1 MSRKIGLA
9 LIFILFSLFPLYS
22 AENSEINLSK
32 RASEAGINVYW
43 DPLSLSGMLEKDG
56 HKISFQSG
64 TNFIIK
70 DYITIEQGQAPYVKD
85 GKLMSTEG
93 FFVSVVKFFT
103 QSSEPDLSIEPADQ
117 NLYKVGAILIDAG
130 HGGKDAG
137 ASATH
142 DFNGQ
147 KITVKEKDVNLK
159 VALYIYKLLKK
170 NYPDKRILMT
180 RNTDVYLD
188 LEKRTDIANSVKLGE
203 NEAVLY
209 VSIHANASMIESAS
223 GFEVWYLDPNYRRD
237 VLDSSTSED
246 KTLLAI
252 LNSMMEEEYTT
263 ESILMAKFITEGL
276 SEQVGTLSKSR
287 GIKAEKWFV
296 VKNAK
301 MPSVLVETGFITNKK
316 EGGLLNDD
324 SYLQKLSVGIYNGL
338 KSFITHFERSRGFTG
353 SR

>member
-1 MSRKIGLA
+1 MIRKIGLA
-9 LIFILFSLFPLYS
+9 LILMIFSLLPLS
-22 AENSEINLSK
+22 AAENSEINLSK
-32 RASEAGINVYW
+32 RAVEAGITVYW
-43 DPLSLSGMLEKDG
+43 DPLSLSGLMEKDG

-70 DYITIEQGQAPYVKD
+70 DYLTIEQGSAPYVKN
-85 GKLMSTEG
+85 GELVATEG
-93 FFVSVVKFFT
+93 FFVSAVKFFNQKT
-103 QSSEPDLSIEPADQ
+103 ENVSIADVKDH

-137 ASATH
+137 ATATH
-142 DFNGQ
+142 DFNG
-147 KITVKEKDVNLK
+147 KKVTIYEKDVNLK
-159 VALYIYKLLKK
+159 VALAIYDLLKK
-170 NYPDKRILMT
+170 KYPEKRILMT
-180 RNTDVYLD
+180 RTTDVFLD
-188 LEKRTDIANSVKLGE
+188 LEKRTDIANSVKLAE

-209 VSIHANASMIESAS
+209 VSIHANASIISSAS

-237 VLDSSTSED
+237 VVDSSMSED

-263 ESILMAKFITEGL
+263 ESILMAKFITEAL
-276 SEQVGTLSKSR
+276 SEQVGSLTSSR

-301 MPSVLVETGFITNKK
+301 MPSVLVETGFISNKE
-316 EGGLLNDD
+316 EGALLNDD
-324 SYLQKLSVGIYNGL
+324 TYLQKLSVGIYNGL

>member
-1 MSRKIGLA
+1 MNRKIGLV
-9 LIFILFSLFPLYS
+9 LIFIIFSIFPLFS

-32 RASEAGINVYW
+32 KAAEVGINLYW
-43 DPLSLSGMLEKDG
+43 DPLSLSGIMEKDG

-64 TNFIIK
+64 TNFVIK
-70 DYITIEQGQAPYVKD
+70 DYFTIEQGQAPYVKN
-85 GKLMSTEG
+85 GELVATEG
-93 FFVSVVKFFT
+93 FFVSAVKFFN
-103 QSSEPDLSIEPADQ
+103 QKSEVTMENKDQ
-117 NLYKVGAILIDAG
+117 TLYKVGAILIDAG
-130 HGGKDAG
+130 HGGKDRG
-137 ASATH
+137 ASAEH
-142 DFNGQ
+142 DFNG
-147 KITVKEKDVNLK
+147 KKATVVEKDINLK
-159 VALYIYKLLKK
+159 VAINLYNILRK

-180 RNTDVYLD
+180 RTTDVYLD
-188 LEKRTDIANSVKLGE
+188 LEKRTDIANSVKLSE

-209 VSIHANASMIESAS
+209 VSIHVNASLIESAS

-237 VLDSSTSED
+237 VVDSSMSED

-276 SEQVGTLSKSR
+276 SDTLGTLSKSR

-301 MPSVLVETGFITNKK
+301 MPSVLIETGFLSNKK
-316 EGGLLNDD
+316 EAALLNDE